1 MADEPQRQPQRRPP
15 GRENQTRLI
24 GALVIA
30 AVILTFAFQNT
41 NRVRVSFLFFHWDA
55 RVIYLIIVSAL
66 LGMLVAYLLG
76 RRRRR
81 ARRAERRDDR
91 G

>member
-1 MADEPQRQPQRRPP
+1 MADEPQRPQRRPP
-15 GRENQTRLI
+15 TRENQMRLI

-30 AVILTFAFQNT
+30 AVLIIFAVQNR
-41 NRVRVSFLFFHWDA
+41 NDVRVSFLFFHWDA

-66 LGMLVAYLLG
+66 LGMLLAYLLG

-81 ARRAERRDDR
+81 VRRDERRDS
-91 G
+91 

>member
-1 MADEPQRQPQRRPP
+1 MADEQQRPQRRPP
-15 GRENQTRLI
+15 TRENQMRLI

-30 AVILTFAFQNT
+30 AVLIVFAVQNR
-41 NRVRVSFLFFHWDA
+41 NDVRVSFLFFHWDA
-55 RVIYLIIVSAL
+55 RVIYVIIVSAL

-81 ARRAERRDDR
+81 VRREERHD
-91 G
+91 

>member
-1 MADEPQRQPQRRPP
+1 MVDEPHRPQRRPP
-15 GRENQTRLI
+15 TRENQMRLI

-30 AVILTFAFQNT
+30 AVLIIFAVQNR
-41 NRVRVSFLFFHWDA
+41 NDVRVSFLFFHWDA

-66 LGMLVAYLLG
+66 LGMVLAYLLG

-81 ARRAERRDDR
+81 ARRDERRD
-91 G
+91 

>member
-1 MADEPQRQPQRRPP
+1 MADEPQRPQRRPRS
-15 GRENQTRLI
+15 RENQTRLI

-30 AVILTFAFQNT
+30 AVILIFAFQNT

-66 LGMLVAYLLG
+66 LGMLLAYLLG

-81 ARRAERRDDR
+81 VRRDERRD
-91 G
+91 

>member
-1 MADEPQRQPQRRPP
+1 MADEPQRPQKRPP
-15 GRENQTRLI
+15 SRENQMRLI
-24 GALVIA
+24 GALVVA
-30 AVILTFAFQNT
+30 AVLIIFAVQNR
-41 NRVRVSFLFFHWDA
+41 NDVRVSFLFFHWDA

-81 ARRAERRDDR
+81 VRRDERRD
-91 G
+91 

>member
-1 MADEPQRQPQRRPP
+1 MADEPKRPQGRSLS
-15 GRENQTRLI
+15 RENQLRI
-24 GALVIA
+24 VALVIA
-30 AVILTFAFQNT
+30 ALLVIFAFQNT

-66 LGMLVAYLLG
+66 LGMLLAYLLG

-81 ARRAERRDDR
+81 ARRGERES
-91 G
+91 

>member
-1 MADEPQRQPQRRPP
+1 MADEQQRPQRRPP
-15 GRENQTRLI
+15 TRENQMRLI

-30 AVILTFAFQNT
+30 AVLIVFAVQNR
-41 NRVRVSFLFFHWDA
+41 NDVRVSFLFFHWDA
-55 RVIYLIIVSAL
+55 RVIYVIIVSAL

-81 ARRAERRDDR
+81 VRRDERHD
-91 G
+91 

>member
-1 MADEPQRQPQRRPP
+1 MADEPQRPQRRPP
-15 GRENQTRLI
+15 NRENRTRLI

-30 AVILTFAFQNT
+30 AVILIFAFQNT

-66 LGMLVAYLLG
+66 LGMLLAYLLG

-81 ARRAERRDDR
+81 TRREERRD
-91 G
+91 

>member
-1 MADEPQRQPQRRPP
+1 MADEPQRPQRRPP
-15 GRENQTRLI
+15 TRENQMRLI

-30 AVILTFAFQNT
+30 AVLIIFAVQNR
-41 NRVRVSFLFFHWDA
+41 NDVRVSFLFFHWDA

-66 LGMLVAYLLG
+66 LGMLLAYLLG

-81 ARRAERRDDR
+81 TRREERRD
-91 G
+91 

>member
-1 MADEPQRQPQRRPP
+1 MADEPQRPHRRPP
-15 GRENQTRLI
+15 TRESQMRLI

-30 AVILTFAFQNT
+30 TVLVIFAVQNR
-41 NRVRVSFLFFHWDA
+41 NDVRVSFLFFHWDA
-55 RVIYLIIVSAL
+55 RVIYVIIVSAL

-81 ARRAERRDDR
+81 VRRDERD

>member
-1 MADEPQRQPQRRPP
+1 MADEPQRPQRRPP
-15 GRENQTRLI
+15 SRENHTRLI

-30 AVILTFAFQNT
+30 AVILIFAFQNT

-66 LGMLVAYLLG
+66 LGMLLAYLLG

-81 ARRAERRDDR
+81 VRRDERHD
-91 G
+91 

>member
-1 MADEPQRQPQRRPP
+1 MADEQQRPQRRPP
-15 GRENQTRLI
+15 TRESQMRLI

-30 AVILTFAFQNT
+30 AVLIVFAVQNR
-41 NRVRVSFLFFHWDA
+41 NDVRVSFLFFHWDA
-55 RVIYLIIVSAL
+55 RVIYVIIVSAL

-81 ARRAERRDDR
+81 VRRDERRD
-91 G
+91 

>member
-1 MADEPQRQPQRRPP
+1 MADEPQRPQRRPP
-15 GRENQTRLI
+15 TRENQMRLI
-24 GALVIA
+24 GALAIA
-30 AVILTFAFQNT
+30 AVLIIFAVQNR
-41 NRVRVSFLFFHWDA
+41 NDVRVSFLFFHWDA

-81 ARRAERRDDR
+81 VRRDERHD
-91 G
+91 

>member
-1 MADEPQRQPQRRPP
+1 MADEQQRPQRRPP
-15 GRENQTRLI
+15 TRENQMRLI

-30 AVILTFAFQNT
+30 AVLIIFAVQNR
-41 NRVRVSFLFFHWDA
+41 NDVRVSFLFFHRDA

-66 LGMLVAYLLG
+66 LGMLLAYLLG

-81 ARRAERRDDR
+81 ARRDERRD
-91 G
+91 

>member
-1 MADEPQRQPQRRPP
+1 MADEPQRPQRRPP
-15 GRENQTRLI
+15 SRENQMRLI

-30 AVILTFAFQNT
+30 AVLIIFAVQNR
-41 NRVRVSFLFFHWDA
+41 NDVRVSFLFFHWDA
-55 RVIYLIIVSAL
+55 RVIYVIIVSAL

-81 ARRAERRDDR
+81 VRRDERHD
-91 G
+91 

>member
-1 MADEPQRQPQRRPP
+1 MADEPQRPQRRPP
-15 GRENQTRLI
+15 TRENQMRLI

-30 AVILTFAFQNT
+30 TVLVIFAVQNR
-41 NRVRVSFLFFHWDA
+41 NDVRVSFLFFHWDA
-55 RVIYLIIVSAL
+55 RVIYVIIVSAL

-81 ARRAERRDDR
+81 VRRDER
-91 G
+91 GG

>member
-1 MADEPQRQPQRRPP
+1 MVDEPQRPHGRSPT
-15 GRENQTRLI
+15 RENQMRI
-24 GALVIA
+24 VALVIA
-30 AVILTFAFQNT
+30 ALLVIFAIQNT
-41 NRVRVSFLFFHWDA
+41 KQVRVSFLFFHWDA

-66 LGMLVAYLLG
+66 LGMLLAYLLG

-81 ARRAERRDDR
+81 ARRGERE

>member
-1 MADEPQRQPQRRPP
+1 MADEPQRPPRRRPP
-15 GRENQTRLI
+15 TRENQMRLI
-24 GALVIA
+24 VALVVA
-30 AVILTFAFQNT
+30 ALLVIFAVQNT
-41 NRVRVSFLFFHWDA
+41 RDVRVSFLFFHWDA
-55 RVIYLIIVSAL
+55 RVIYVIIVSAL

-81 ARRAERRDDR
+81 VRRDERD

>member
-1 MADEPQRQPQRRPP
+1 MADEPQRPHRRPP
-15 GRENQTRLI
+15 TRENQMRLI

-30 AVILTFAFQNT
+30 AVLIIFAVQNR
-41 NRVRVSFLFFHWDA
+41 NDVRVSFLFFHWDA

-66 LGMLVAYLLG
+66 LGMLLAYLLG

-81 ARRAERRDDR
+81 VRRDERRD
-91 G
+91 

>member
-1 MADEPQRQPQRRPP
+1 MADEPQRPQRRPP
-15 GRENQTRLI
+15 SRENQMRLI

-30 AVILTFAFQNT
+30 AVILIFAFQNT

-66 LGMLVAYLLG
+66 LGMLLAYLLG

-81 ARRAERRDDR
+81 VRRDERRD
-91 G
+91 

>member
-1 MADEPQRQPQRRPP
+1 MVDEPQRPQRRPP
-15 GRENQTRLI
+15 TRENQMRLI

-30 AVILTFAFQNT
+30 AVLIIFAVQNR
-41 NRVRVSFLFFHWDA
+41 NDVRVSFLFFHWDA

-66 LGMLVAYLLG
+66 LGMLLAYLLG

-81 ARRAERRDDR
+81 ARRDERRD
-91 G
+91 